1 MNSKKKLESASRP
14 LVVATAHTVRGLS
27 DAGKLPPGTVDLV
40 EIRLDCLLASRHA
53 IASAVSR
60 IPAPLLLT
68 ARHPVE
74 GGAGNL
80 SSSVRR
86 SLYEEF
92 LPLATAVD
100 VELRSV
106 GPMEPVLSSAAKRGV
121 FSVISFHDFR
131 GTPGLVRL
139 REIVVAARQSGA
151 DFVKIATKLRGP
163 KDLAVLLQLQSLF
176 PSIAL
181 ATMGMGPMGRVSRL
195 ALAAAGS
202 RLNYGYLDRP
212 QVSGQWE
219 ATQLCKRLE
228 DVIP

>member
-1 MNSKKKLESASRP
+1 
-14 LVVATAHTVRGLS
+14 
-27 DAGKLPPGTVDLV
+27 
-40 EIRLDCLLASRHA
+40 LDCLLASRHA

-106 GPMEPVLSSAAKRGV
+106 GPMQPVLASAAERGI
-121 FSVISFHDFR
+121 FTVISFHDFR
-131 GTPGLVRL
+131 GTPGLARL
-139 REIVVAARQSGA
+139 RETVGAARRSGA
-151 DFVKIATKLRGP
+151 NFVKIATTLRSP
-163 KDLAVLLQLQSLF
+163 KDLSVLLQLQSLY
-176 PSIAL
+176 PSMAL
-181 ATMGMGPMGRVSRL
+181 STMGMGPLGRVSRL
-195 ALAAAGS
+195 ALAVAGS

-212 QVSGQWE
+212 QVSGQWLAVKLRE
-219 ATQLCKRLE
+219 RLAE
-228 DVIP
+228 VMP